1 MRLLRR
7 SNTGELG
14 FSRNFVGKD
23 TIPPYAILS
32 HTWGETKTLC
42 KTHSS
47 LVVVVVGLSREGSW
61 YMLSHFGARI
71 TLARYV
77 WDSGGNFG
85 SNEFHF
91 PSRMP
96 CEHCKLLTIYRTAR
110 LTSVASTHSSSKHA
124 AKDESQKAIEL
135 DYDSS
140 PRSCPMHHK
149 LGSDRR
155 ILPLIMAV

>member
-7 SNTGELG
+7 SNTGELS

-61 YMLSHFGARI
+61 YILNHFGARI

-77 WDSGGNFG
+77 WDSGSEVESPNTDPNTLACK
-85 SNEFHF
+85 SVTKPECM
-91 PSRMP
+91 MP
-96 CEHCKLLTIYRTAR
+96 PAR
-110 LTSVASTHSSSKHA
+110 S
-124 AKDESQKAIEL
+124 
-135 DYDSS
+135 
-140 PRSCPMHHK
+140 
-149 LGSDRR
+149 
-155 ILPLIMAV
+155 